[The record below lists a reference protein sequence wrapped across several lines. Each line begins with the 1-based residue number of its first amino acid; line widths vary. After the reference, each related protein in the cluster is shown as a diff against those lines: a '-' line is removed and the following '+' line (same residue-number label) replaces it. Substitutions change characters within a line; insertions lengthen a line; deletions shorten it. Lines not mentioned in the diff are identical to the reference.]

1 MIPTFLR
8 PERIPYASI
17 EIIPASPLR
26 LICSWCTTQVQD
38 GALPASHT
46 ICPACTKKFEGGAR
60 GVATMLALV
69 VVLLAAAPLHAQG
82 SEYAGVAQDKSAESV
97 TRRMD
102 ARGGAVQGNAPEHF
116 VRPDVVAETVPPAPI
131 GRLPFAVLVAGQA
144 SDLITTLESLHS
156 GRGREGNVLWASSS
170 TAGFVAIKTSSALAM
185 GFAMHQLASHGH
197 PRAAKVLG
205 YVSGFALLGVGVH
218 NARVGR

>member
-8 PERIPYASI
+8 PERIPYASL
-17 EIIPASPLR
+17 EIVPASPLR

-46 ICPACTKKFEGGAR
+46 ICQVCTKKFEGGAR
-60 GVATMLALV
+60 GVATMVPFVLALCI
-69 VVLLAAAPLHAQG
+69 AAPASAQ
-82 SEYAGVAQDKSAESV
+82 E
-97 TRRMD
+97 R
-102 ARGGAVQGNAPEHF
+102 
-116 VRPDVVAETVPPAPI
+116 I
-131 GRLPFAVLVAGQA
+131 GRLPYAVLVAGQA

-156 GRGREGNVLWASSS
+156 GRGREGNALWSSS
-170 TAGFVAIKTSSALAM
+170 GTAGFVAIKTSSALAM
-185 GFAMHQLASHGH
+185 GFAMKQLASHGH

-205 YVSGFALLGVGVH
+205 YVSGFALVGVGVH